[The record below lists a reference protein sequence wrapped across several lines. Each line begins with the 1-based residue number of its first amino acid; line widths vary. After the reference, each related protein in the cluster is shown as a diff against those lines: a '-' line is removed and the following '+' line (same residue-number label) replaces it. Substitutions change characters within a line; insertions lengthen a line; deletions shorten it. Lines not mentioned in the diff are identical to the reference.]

1 MSKSKKKKVK
11 VSEKPKGIK
20 EARNTEN
27 PESYYDKTP
36 KWVFKDM
43 DVDHEK
49 WSLQKCNNIYPY
61 IIEKMKDYE
70 GMTWGEIMKATGGRR
85 TGNNNHFENVD
96 EFIKEAQER
105 WIELKLEEY
114 SEAFSLRLTGTH
126 RLYGILEDGTFRVIL
141 YDEDHEIY
149 KSTKR
154 HT

>member
-49 WSLQKCNNIYPY
+49 WSLQN
-61 IIEKMKDYE
+61 
-70 GMTWGEIMKATGGRR
+70 AT
-85 TGNNNHFENVD
+85 T
-96 EFIKEAQER
+96 FIP
-105 WIELKLEEY
+105 
-114 SEAFSLRLTGTH
+114 
-126 RLYGILEDGTFRVIL
+126 IL
-141 YDEDHEIY
+141 
-149 KSTKR
+149 SKR
-154 HT
+154 

>member
-49 WSLQKCNNIYPY
+49 WSLQKQQHLSLYY
-61 IIEKMKDYE
+61 RKDERLRRNDLGRNHE
-70 GMTWGEIMKATGGRR
+70 GNRR
-85 TGNNNHFENVD
+85 KKNRE
-96 EFIKEAQER
+96 
-105 WIELKLEEY
+105 
-114 SEAFSLRLTGTH
+114 
-126 RLYGILEDGTFRVIL
+126 
-141 YDEDHEIY
+141 
-149 KSTKR
+149 
-154 HT
+154 